1 MENPSELIEKY
12 AKEIEVDTQLDV
24 TNIMEKQ
31 LSAPN
36 VKHKWLY
43 RLTQTKRDL
52 FKLLDK
58 KEDML
63 QQELAGNTLNLPK
76 ISVQRKLDSN
86 PDMLKLNRLIREQEL
101 LIEYLDNNVNKIF
114 SQIGFDFK
122 NLVALMQMEQ
132 L

>member
-1 MENPSELIEKY
+1 MENPLEMIEKY
-12 AKEIEVDTQLDV
+12 AKEIESDTQIDI
-24 TNIMEKQ
+24 TNVMEKQ

-43 RLTQTKRDL
+43 RLTQTKRQL
-52 FKLLDK
+52 FKLLEL

-63 QQELAGNTLNLPK
+63 QKELAGNTINIPK
-76 ISVQRKLDSN
+76 ISVAKKLDNN
-86 PDMLKLNRLIREQEL
+86 PDMIKLNRLIREQEL
-101 LIEYLDNNVNKIF
+101 LIEYLDANVNKIF

-122 NLVALMQMEQ
+122 NIVALMQMEQ

>member
-12 AKEIEVDTQLDV
+12 AKEIESDTQLDV

-52 FKLLDK
+52 FRLLDK

-76 ISVQRKLDSN
+76 ISIQRKLDSN